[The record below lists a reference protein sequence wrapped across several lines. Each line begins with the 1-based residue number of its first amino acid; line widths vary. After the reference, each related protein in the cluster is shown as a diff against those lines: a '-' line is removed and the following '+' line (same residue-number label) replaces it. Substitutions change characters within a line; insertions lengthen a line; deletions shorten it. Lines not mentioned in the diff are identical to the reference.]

1 MPPFPKGG
9 LFHRCPEQDRC
20 AGNREAGSGGA
31 IRRRGGHSGRI
42 RASLRVG
49 DALRRVAMPVAQD
62 VSPRLI
68 PLVVSLVP
76 RILLGFSHYLRVS
89 DPRAAGVPSGQGGRT
104 DRASLQRGW
113 RRREQCEPRHGPC
126 RAYGGGRTLGPCEP
140 RHGPCRAYGGGRT
153 AFGRGC
159 IRVAL
164 RILSSRSAGGYAQ
177 LGISLGAVAR
187 QCLCIAAFPGCVS
200 CSQCSLCCISALGRG
215 VAPAMPVAGRADAR
229 DGRPFGFSG
238 VLVAGC
244 GASPLRS

>member
-126 RAYGGGRTLGPCEP
+126 RAYGGGRT
-140 RHGPCRAYGGGRT
+140 

-215 VAPAMPVAGRADAR
+215 VAPAMPVAGRASIRCGGGCTGWYGRRRGCAVR
-229 DGRPFGFSG
+229 DVRG
-238 VLVAGC
+238 VASAIVA
-244 GASPLRS
+244 AVDVPDSSRL